1 MIGVNAAGINCKSD
15 SFNDIL
21 KRLKP
26 QVICIQ
32 ETKLKPESKIKCDE
46 MKNFQPYYYL
56 HRESSDG
63 GVIAIYFDNEI
74 ESTEH

>member
-46 MKNFQPYYYL
+46 IKNYQSYYL
-56 HRESSDG
+56 HREKSEG
-63 GVIAIYFDNEI
+63 GGIAICIDN
-74 ESTEH
+74 